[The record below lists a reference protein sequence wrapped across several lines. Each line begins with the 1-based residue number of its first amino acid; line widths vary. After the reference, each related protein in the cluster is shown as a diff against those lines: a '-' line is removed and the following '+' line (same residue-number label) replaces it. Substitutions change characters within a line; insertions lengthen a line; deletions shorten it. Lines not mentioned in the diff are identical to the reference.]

1 MECGL
6 QWKDITCWDDVP
18 RLTLTHEEN
27 LETAIAD
34 YCPDMGRVVET
45 CGQLCLRSVTAQGGG
60 VELRGTVRVTVLYT
74 SEESVGLRSLTQ
86 NVPFTCGAE
95 NRLLAGCQVLWATGR
110 LLLCEAQALTPRRLA
125 LRIMPE
131 WTVCGYKC
139 GTVRLC
145 TGADE
150 DPALRLRRQERELCL
165 TCAVA
170 ERECSVT
177 GEAAVAAGQPVPED
191 LLAYRLYPQVG
202 SCQIVGSKLLVKGDI
217 VLSALYRCQQ
227 QKLHTYTAALPF
239 SQIVESPAEGEDG
252 DVTAAVQI
260 VCGEARLLRSEESSG
275 FAVTAE
281 LRLLL
286 RVTRR
291 ETVSC
296 VTDMYSTRCV
306 MKPEITEVSLPVAPE
321 RPARQELAQHLDFGR
336 QRPFVF
342 VTDTACAAV
351 PAEDG
356 TAGAEVR
363 MRLLFLDEAEAPA
376 VTERTAQLPLQE
388 GEICALSG
396 APEVAFTGTGCDLRQ
411 TVCVSPG
418 TSPRQ
423 TLVSVN
429 AVQTLPQNENE
440 VRPSL
445 VMRRLTP
452 GETLWDVAKQ
462 YRTDEELIRSVNQLE
477 RDTVPEKM
485 LLIPRVR

>member
-1 MECGL
+1 M
-6 QWKDITCWDDVP
+6 
-18 RLTLTHEEN
+18 
-27 LETAIAD
+27 
-34 YCPDMGRVVET
+34 
-45 CGQLCLRSVTAQGGG
+45 
-60 VELRGTVRVTVLYT
+60 
-74 SEESVGLRSLTQ
+74 
-86 NVPFTCGAE
+86 
-95 NRLLAGCQVLWATGR
+95 
-110 LLLCEAQALTPRRLA
+110 
-125 LRIMPE
+125 
-131 WTVCGYKC
+131 
-139 GTVRLC
+139 
-145 TGADE
+145 
-150 DPALRLRRQERELCL
+150 
-165 TCAVA
+165 
-170 ERECSVT
+170 
-177 GEAAVAAGQPVPED
+177 
-191 LLAYRLYPQVG
+191 
-202 SCQIVGSKLLVKGDI
+202 
-217 VLSALYRCQQ
+217 
-227 QKLHTYTAALPF
+227 
-239 SQIVESPAEGEDG
+239 
-252 DVTAAVQI
+252 TAAVQI

-351 PAEDG
+351 PAEGG

-423 TLVSVN
+423 TLASVN